1 MRLSCPACGATISL
15 DAVIGHEGAREAI
28 QIALRLPA
36 NLGKSLIQYIGLFRP
51 AQRQL
56 SMDRVSGLLN
66 ELLPMIE
73 AAQIERNGKRF
84 SAPLDYWA
92 MALAEMVNKR
102 ESLSLPLKS
111 HGYLLTII
119 AGYADKAES
128 KAEQQTEKTRSKG
141 EFFTAEKT
149 VKRAAPVKL
158 AEILKI
164 KKEK

>member
-36 NLGKSLIQYIGLFRP
+36 SLGKSLIQYIGLFRP

-56 SMDRVSGLLN
+56 SMARVASLLN

-73 AAQIERNGKRF
+73 SAQIERNGKRHA
-84 SAPLDYWA
+84 APQDYWA
-92 MALAEMVNKR
+92 MALGEMVNKR
-102 ESLSLPLKS
+102 ESLTLPLKS

-119 AGYADKAES
+119 AGYADKQDA
-128 KAEQQTEKTRSKG
+128 QTEKKTEQTRSRG

-158 AEILKI
+158 SEILKTR
-164 KKEK
+164 KEQ